1 MAETTSRKRI
11 LVVDDEEDVQILIR
25 RILADAGYEVDSAGD
40 GEQALE
46 RIEERR
52 PDLVVLDLMM
62 PGLDG
67 WGVLEALR
75 KRPDPPPVVV
85 VTALA
90 DYRAFTRGVREGA
103 AAYVCKPFHFAEL
116 VATCHKVL
124 LASATRGS
132 LVPAE
137 QRREPRRRLMVE
149 VHVLSQES
157 RPVAVGE
164 LVNLSLGGAQVDLG
178 LALELGARVRVA
190 LSIASSGLPLGLE
203 GRVQWR
209 LTAPKGFSHGLVFVS
224 PTAAE
229 EQQLR
234 ELLQP
239 PA

>member
-1 MAETTSRKRI
+1 
-11 LVVDDEEDVQILIR
+11 VDDEEDVQILIR
-25 RILADAGYEVDSAGD
+25 RILSDAGYDVDSAGD

-46 RIEERR
+46 RIEDRR

-67 WGVLEALR
+67 WGVLENLR

-90 DYRAFTRGVREGA
+90 DYQAFTRGVREGA

-116 VATCHKVL
+116 VATCQKVL
-124 LASATRGS
+124 LAATARS
-132 LVPAE
+132 SPVPAE
-137 QRREPRRRLMVE
+137 LRREPRRRLMVE
-149 VHVLSQES
+149 VQVLSQES

-178 LALELGARVRVA
+178 LALELGDRVRVA
-190 LSIASSGLPLGLE
+190 FSIPSSGFPLGLV

-209 LTAPKGFSHGLVFVS
+209 LAAQRGYSHGLVFVS
-224 PTAAE
+224 LSAAA

-234 ELLQP
+234 DLLRP
-239 PA
+239 PI

>member
-25 RILADAGYEVDSAGD
+25 RILSDAGYDVDSASD
-40 GEQALE
+40 GEAALE
-46 RIEERR
+46 RIEDRR

-67 WGVLEALR
+67 WGVLENLR

-90 DYRAFTRGVREGA
+90 DYQAFTRGVREGA

-116 VATCHKVL
+116 VATCQKVL
-124 LASATRGS
+124 LAGS
-132 LVPAE
+132 LRVPVVE
-137 QRREPRRRLMVE
+137 EHRRESRRRLVVE
-149 VHVLSQES
+149 VQVLSHGS

-164 LVNLSLGGAQVDLG
+164 LVNLSPGGAQVDLG
-178 LALELGARVRVA
+178 VALELGDHVRVA
-190 LSIASSGLPLGLE
+190 LSIPGSGFPLGIE

-209 LTAPKGFSHGLVFVS
+209 LAAQRGFSHGLVFLS
-224 PTAAE
+224 LTPAQD
-229 EQQLR
+229 QQLR

-239 PA
+239 QA

>member
-25 RILADAGYEVDSAGD
+25 RILTDAGYEVDSAGD
-40 GEQALE
+40 GEAALE
-46 RIEERR
+46 RIEDRK

-67 WGVLEALR
+67 WGVLENLR

-90 DYRAFTRGVREGA
+90 DYQAFTRGVREGA

-116 VATCHKVL
+116 VATCQKVL
-124 LASATRGS
+124 LAGVARAP
-132 LVPAE
+132 VVAE
-137 QRREPRRRLMVE
+137 QRRESRRSLVVE
-149 VHVLSQES
+149 VQVLSHGS

-164 LVNLSLGGAQVDLG
+164 LVNLSPGGAQVDLG
-178 LALELGARVRVA
+178 VALELGDRVRVA
-190 LSIASSGLPLGLE
+190 FSIPGSGFPVGIE

-209 LTAPKGFSHGLVFVS
+209 LAAQRGYSHGLVFVS
-224 PTAAE
+224 LSPAQ

-234 ELLQP
+234 ELLEP
-239 PA
+239 PS

>member
-1 MAETTSRKRI
+1 MPQTTSRKRI

-25 RILADAGYEVDSAGD
+25 RILVDAGYEVDSAGD
-40 GEQALE
+40 GEAALE

-67 WGVLEALR
+67 WGVLQSLR

-90 DYRAFTRGVREGA
+90 DYQAFTRGVREGA

-116 VATCHKVL
+116 VATCQKVL
-124 LASATRGS
+124 LAATTRS
-132 LVPAE
+132 TVATE
-137 QRREPRRRLMVE
+137 QRREPRRWLMVE
-149 VHVLSQES
+149 VQVLSQES

-178 LALELGARVRVA
+178 LALELGDRVRVA
-190 LSIASSGLPLGLE
+190 LSIPSSGFPLGLE

-209 LTAPKGFSHGLVFVS
+209 LAAPRGFSHGLVFVS
-224 PTAAE
+224 LTAAE
-229 EQQLR
+229 EQQLSD
-234 ELLQP
+234 LLKP

>member
-25 RILADAGYEVDSAGD
+25 RILSDAGYDVDSASD
-40 GEQALE
+40 GEAALE
-46 RIEERR
+46 RIEDRR

-62 PGLDG
+62 PGMDG
-67 WGVLEALR
+67 WGVLENLR

-90 DYRAFTRGVREGA
+90 DYQAFTRGVREGA

-116 VATCHKVL
+116 VATCQKVL
-124 LASATRGS
+124 LAGATRGP
-132 LVPAE
+132 LAAE
-137 QRREPRRRLMVE
+137 QRRESRRRLVVE
-149 VHVLSQES
+149 VQVLSHGS

-164 LVNLSLGGAQVDLG
+164 LVNLSPGGAQVDLG
-178 LALELGARVRVA
+178 VALELGDRVRVA
-190 LSIASSGLPLGLE
+190 FSIPGSGFPVGIE

-209 LTAPKGFSHGLVFVS
+209 LAAQRGFSHGLVFVS
-224 PTAAE
+224 LTPAQ

-239 PA
+239 SA